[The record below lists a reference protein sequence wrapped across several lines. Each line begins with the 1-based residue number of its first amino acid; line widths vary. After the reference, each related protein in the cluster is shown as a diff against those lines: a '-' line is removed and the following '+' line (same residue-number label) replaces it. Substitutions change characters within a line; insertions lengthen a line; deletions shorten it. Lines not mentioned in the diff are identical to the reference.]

1 LIELYQLHSSLWD
14 MNIADYKNI
23 AIKKKAKEEIETH
36 FGLLGDLQLY
46 ASLRYM
52 YEKCKISI
60 KTSLLKTAGSRPA
73 TRPHPGQA
81 PGSLKEQA
89 KETIFLPCHFFRVRT
104 VKPWGVGGKKGRLT
118 AVRWRRRRLI
128 ERG

>member
-1 LIELYQLHSSLWD
+1 

-60 KTSLLKTAGSRPA
+60 KTSLLKTAGSRPGSIPA
-73 TRPHPGQA
+73 GHPGRV
-81 PGSLKEQA
+81 SLEPVSYTHLTLP
-89 KETIFLPCHFFRVRT
+89 TILRV
-104 VKPWGVGGKKGRLT
+104 
-118 AVRWRRRRLI
+118 
-128 ERG
+128 